1 MSQQND
7 TAALVVGV
15 DVGGTFTD
23 TIAVDTENKR
33 VYLNKVSSTPSDPSN
48 AFMNGLK
55 KIGEPLG
62 KIKRIIHGTTHAT
75 NTIIERKGAV
85 TGLITTKG
93 FRDIL
98 EIRRGNR
105 PRGHA
110 FDLQWTKQD
119 PLIPRYLRI
128 GVPERIASEGSIF
141 RELEEES
148 LLRAVEFLIKHGVTS
163 LAISFLFSYIN
174 PIHER
179 KAKKIIGQKFP
190 QLYTSISSGILPEWR
205 EYERGCAT
213 AADAYVKPVMTQ
225 YVGHLEQ
232 KLKNNGYSRQFFIMN
247 SNGGIMTSNITKE
260 QPIQTFLSGPV
271 AGVVAAN
278 FIGKEA
284 DFDNL
289 ISIDMG
295 GTSFDTSLTRKGE
308 FVYTTESEI
317 EEGVPI
323 KISMLDIR
331 TIGAGGGSIAWIDSG
346 GLLKVGPQSA
356 GTDPGPVCYGTGGK
370 EPTVTDANLILG
382 RLNRNYFLG
391 GEQKLQEGLA
401 KEVIQ
406 EKIANSLNVSWV
418 EAAQGI
424 IRVVVANMA
433 RNIRVI
439 STERGLDPREFA
451 LVAFGGAGPLHAALI
466 ARELGI
472 HHVIVPPYP
481 GLTSA
486 VGLLLCDLKFDTVR
500 SLFCCIERDGTE
512 LIARFLSE
520 MLEQEIKLLE
530 DEGYR
535 NQPICLTSLDMR
547 YSGQNYEINIPVNK
561 DNLSVEDIAK
571 RFDERHKYL
580 YGFYLS
586 NVPHEVLRVRT
597 SVIGQVSDKDDIL
610 NAFSVNEKVKS
621 FSERVE
627 VRKVWEDSNQPK
639 DYKIYKRANMS
650 KHIDIKGPAIIEQMD
665 STIYIPS
672 WAEAVID
679 SFGNIVIS
687 ITSD

>member
-1 MSQQND
+1 MHQHNNV
-7 TAALVVGV
+7 TLVAGI

-23 TIAVDTENKR
+23 TTIVDLQNKS
-33 VYLNKVSSTPSDPSN
+33 VYLNKVPSTPRDPSK

-55 KIGEPLG
+55 KI
-62 KIKRIIHGTTHAT
+62 KQDFRRIKRIIHGTTHAT
-75 NTIIERKGAV
+75 NTIIQRRGAV
-85 TGLITTKG
+85 AGLITTKG

-128 GVPERIASEGSIF
+128 GVPERIASEGNIF
-141 RELEEES
+141 SELEEES
-148 LLRAVEFLIKHGVTS
+148 LLRAVGFLIEHGVTS
-163 LAISFLFSYIN
+163 VAISFLFSYIN

-179 KAKKIIGQKFP
+179 EAKKIIEQKFP
-190 QLYTSISSGILPEWR
+190 QLYTSISSDILPEWR
-205 EYERGCAT
+205 EYERCCAT
-213 AADAYVKPVMTQ
+213 VADAYVKPVMRQ
-225 YVGHLEQ
+225 YISHLEQ
-232 KLKNNGYSRQFFIMN
+232 KLKNNGYSRRFFIMN

-278 FIGKEA
+278 FIGKQA
-284 DFDNL
+284 GFDNL

-295 GTSFDTSLTRKGE
+295 GTSFDTSLIRKGE

-323 KISMLDIR
+323 KISMLDMR

-346 GLLKVGPQSA
+346 GVLKVGPQSA
-356 GTDPGPVCYGTGGK
+356 GADPGPVCYGTDGK

-382 RLNRNYFLG
+382 RLNPNYFLG

-401 KEVIQ
+401 KEAIQ
-406 EKIANSLNVSWV
+406 EKIADSLNVSWV

-433 RNIRVI
+433 QNIRI
-439 STERGLDPREFA
+439 ITTERGLDPREFA

-466 ARELGI
+466 GRELGI
-472 HHVIVPPYP
+472 HYVIVPPYP

-486 VGLLLCDLKFDTVR
+486 AGLLLCDLKFDTVR

-512 LIARFLSE
+512 LIAQFLSE

-535 NQPICLTSLDMR
+535 NEPTCLTSLDMR
-547 YSGQNYEINIPVNK
+547 YSGQNYEISIPVNK

-571 RFDERHKYL
+571 RFDEKHKYL

-597 SVIGQVSDKDDIL
+597 SVIGQVLDKDDIL
-610 NAFSVNEKVKS
+610 NAFSVNEKAKS
-621 FSERVE
+621 FSEPVE
-627 VRKVWEDSNQPK
+627 VRKVWEDSNQLK
-639 DYKIYKRANMS
+639 DYKIYKRANIS
-650 KHIDIKGPAIIEQMD
+650 KQIDIKGPAIIEQMD
-665 STIYIPS
+665 STVYIPS
-672 WAEAVID
+672 WSQAMID
-679 SFGNIVIS
+679 SLGNIIIS
-687 ITSD
+687 INEV